1 MRDAMSMNKNAK
13 TKNPGTLGGMKMFVV
28 VRFNNGKHKIWPDYG
43 DIAWGSPAYEVLDYF
58 TNHKSAREFIKK
70 ERSGI

>member
-1 MRDAMSMNKNAK
+1 
-13 TKNPGTLGGMKMFVV
+13 MFVV
-28 VRFNNGKHKIWPDYG
+28 VRFNNGKHKVWPDYG

-70 ERSGI
+70 ERLGK